1 MSRGKRVQNSL
12 FLTLLIGSLLSI
24 FTELKFP
31 YKNNHI
37 RHFSLAQISQ
47 PNAKPNI
54 LPVPINSSQVS
65 IKDNTR
71 QIVVKIGVPNLIGSG
86 TIVSENN
93 GNYTVLTNAHVL
105 LGTKPPY
112 QITTPDRAIH
122 SGKMLKNKSLK
133 NQDLAILRFKA
144 KPKLYQIAQVGLLE
158 DLKIGDR
165 LYVGGFTK
173 QVSQRDGD
181 DFIWEGGYISI
192 FLNKSI
198 EKGYKLGYTNQIY
211 RGMSG
216 SPVVDSLGR
225 LVGINGLLNNP
236 AWLTHSRFN
245 DGSYPCEPLQ
255 LLIDKSSFAIP
266 IYDIIPL
273 INRSFSFRL
282 SSITSQSLPS
292 ENPTDMI
299 QKKALEASA
308 DRALKC
314 QL

>member
-1 MSRGKRVQNSL
+1 MNREKISGKSL

-24 FTELKFP
+24 FTELRFP
-31 YKNNHI
+31 FENKHV
-37 RHFSLAQISQ
+37 RHLALAQLSQSDAKTTIS
-47 PNAKPNI
+47 
-54 LPVPINSSQVS
+54 PVPINSSQVS
-65 IKDNTR
+65 VKESTR

-112 QITTPDRAIH
+112 QITTPDRTTHLAKI
-122 SGKMLKNKSLK
+122 LKSKSLK

-144 KPKLYQIAQVGLLE
+144 KPKLYQIAQIGLLK

-173 QVSQRDGD
+173 QVPQRDGD
-181 DFIWEGGYISI
+181 DFIWEEGYISI

-245 DGSYPCEPLQ
+245 DGSHPCEPLQ
-255 LLIDKSSFAIP
+255 LLIDKSSFAIS

-273 INRSFSFRL
+273 MNRSLSFRS
-282 SSITSQSLPS
+282 SSITSQSLPA
-292 ENPTDMI
+292 ENPTDI
-299 QKKALEASA
+299 TQRKALEASA